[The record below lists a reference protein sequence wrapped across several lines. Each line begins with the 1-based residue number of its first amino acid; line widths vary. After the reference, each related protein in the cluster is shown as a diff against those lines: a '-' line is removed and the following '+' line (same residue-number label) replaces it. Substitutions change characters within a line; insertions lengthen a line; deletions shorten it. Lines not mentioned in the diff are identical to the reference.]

1 MDNMKCFAFIN
12 AQLETVKFVEPETL
26 TMDDRSAVIMLLL
39 SNVMPRI
46 EKLVQLKKPS
56 IVGPPFLGGKLTG
69 IADFRIVVD
78 LPEP

>member
-1 MDNMKCFAFIN
+1 MKCFAFIN
-12 AQLETVKFVEPETL
+12 AQLEKVKFLEPETL
-26 TMDDRSAVIMLLL
+26 TMDDRSAVMILLL

-46 EKLVQLKKPS
+46 EKLAQLRKLS

-69 IADFRIVVD
+69 IADLKMVVD

>member
-1 MDNMKCFAFIN
+1 MKCFAFIN
-12 AQLETVKFVEPETL
+12 AQLETLKFVERETL
-26 TMDDRSAVIMLLL
+26 AMHDRNAVMILLL
-39 SNVMPRI
+39 SNVMSRT
-46 EKLVQLKKPS
+46 EKLAQLAKLS

>member
-1 MDNMKCFAFIN
+1 MKCFAFIN

-26 TMDDRSAVIMLLL
+26 TMDDRSAVMMLLL
-39 SNVMPRI
+39 SNVMSRI
-46 EKLVQLKKPS
+46 EKLAQLKTPS

-69 IADFRIVVD
+69 TADFRIVVD

>member
-1 MDNMKCFAFIN
+1 MKCFAFIKV
-12 AQLETVKFVEPETL
+12 QIETLKFVERETL
-26 TMDDRSAVIMLLL
+26 ATHDRNAVMILLL
-39 SNVMPRI
+39 SNVMSRT
-46 EKLVQLKKPS
+46 EKLAQLAKLS

>member
-1 MDNMKCFAFIN
+1 M
-12 AQLETVKFVEPETL
+12 
-26 TMDDRSAVIMLLL
+26 S
-39 SNVMPRI
+39 RI
-46 EKLVQLKKPS
+46 EKLAQLKKPS